1 MDMNTINFIEHTVEF
16 PLQQWLH
23 EGSTMIV
30 IRTLPNNVTGHVR
43 TLNVTYTDFYM
54 RPFSYVT

>member
-1 MDMNTINFIEHTVEF
+1 MNTINFREHTAVF

-23 EGSTMIV
+23 ERSTMVRYTYIGNIV
-30 IRTLPNNVTGHVR
+30 IGYIR

-54 RPFSYVT
+54 RPLLYVT